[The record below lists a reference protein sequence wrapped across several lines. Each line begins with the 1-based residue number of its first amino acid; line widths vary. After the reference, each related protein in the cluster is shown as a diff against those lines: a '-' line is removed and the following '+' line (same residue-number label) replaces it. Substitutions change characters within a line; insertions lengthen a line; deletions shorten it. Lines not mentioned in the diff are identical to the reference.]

1 MAHGLLAETPQD
13 YYTVGGSLPL
23 LSQAKPRREEG
34 PRVTVDVYRA

>member
-23 LSQAKPRREEG
+23 LSRAKPRRG
-34 PRVTVDVYRA
+34 GTAGDTADV